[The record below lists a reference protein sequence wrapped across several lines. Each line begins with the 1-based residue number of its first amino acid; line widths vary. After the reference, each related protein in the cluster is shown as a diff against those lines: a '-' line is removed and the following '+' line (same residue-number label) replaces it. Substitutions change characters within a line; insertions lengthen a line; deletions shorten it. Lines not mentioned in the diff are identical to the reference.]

1 MSKKSFHIMVNASN
15 LKVGGG
21 LQVADSVCRE
31 LYKYPQHRFTVV
43 YDKALADCAKAIGQY
58 DNVETVEYET
68 PIDLK
73 TVLTGRDKF
82 LDTLVKD
89 KGIDAVLT
97 VFGPSRWVPRVPH
110 LSGFARPHL
119 VLPESPFWKQIPYK
133 RVLYVKL
140 KLFMLK
146 CSLAKCAENYFT
158 ENPLITERFQS
169 LFPRKKVFTVTNNA
183 NQVFQKPESW
193 DRSIELPKFD
203 GITMLTVAANY
214 PHKNLPIIIPASRY
228 LEEHYPDLK
237 FRFVLTVREQDLPD
251 ADECAKRHIVFLGPV
266 KIDQVPYLY
275 EQSEIMFLPTL
286 LECFSASY
294 AEAMVM
300 KKPILTTDLVFAR
313 GLCGDAAF
321 YYDAVS
327 PSAIG
332 DAIVHLSED
341 NALWKRLVANGL
353 KQLQRFDT
361 FEQRAEKLIK
371 IIEEIVEKTN

>member
-1 MSKKSFHIMVNASN
+1 MVNASN

-97 VFGPSRWVPRVPH
+97 IFGPSRWTPRVPH

-119 VLPESPFWKQIPYK
+119 VLPESPYWKQIPPK
-133 RVLYVKL
+133 RMLSVKL
-140 KLFMLK
+140 KLFMLEY
-146 CSLAKCAENYFT
+146 SLAKCADNYFT
-158 ENPLITERFQS
+158 ENPFISERFQR

-193 DRSIELPKFD
+193 DRNIELPKFD
-203 GITMLTVAANY
+203 GITMLTVTANY
-214 PHKNLPIIIPASRY
+214 PHKNLPIIIPASHY
-228 LEEHYPDLK
+228 LEEKYPDLK
-237 FRFVLTVREQDLPD
+237 FRFVLTIREQDLPN

-266 KIDQVPYLY
+266 KIEQVPYLY
-275 EQSEIMFLPTL
+275 EQSDIMFLPTL

-294 AEAMVM
+294 AEAMVI
-300 KKPILTTDLVFAR
+300 KKPVLTTDLVFAR

-327 PSAIG
+327 PSALG
-332 DAIVHLSED
+332 EAIVCLAED
-341 NALWKRLVANGL
+341 NVLREQLVANGL
-353 KQLQRFDT
+353 KQLQYFDT

-371 IIEEIVEKTN
+371 IVEEIVEK